1 MHNSAIK
8 RKGSLGKIGVGGL
21 TLSCSLIV
29 LLLGPQ
35 SALAAASDVPFQQY
49 VTDICFGVTTPPSGV
64 VWDTAA
70 MCTNASSGFFG
81 SGQSVSPNLGTANA
95 GNNAVSRRNKVFR
108 EQLDEEKDKPKK
120 KGASADGGKWGLLVA
135 PQYGKS
141 NRIETDLENGFD
153 SDLKGLA
160 LGLDFRSS
168 DTLVF
173 GAMLGRVRD
182 EAAFLNGAGSL
193 DTQSNTLSL
202 YGTWLHSE
210 SVAVDGYMGY
220 GKIEL
225 DSARRVVFGTAIN
238 GTAIG
243 NTKGQQ
249 ILAGFSASY
258 QQDFGSVNLS
268 PFFGIDAIETRFDG
282 YNETG
287 TTTLELHFGDRKTRS
302 VTSSVGVRAT
312 TSHGFEWGSLSPS
325 LRFAAVH
332 EFQNNA
338 TQINNELVI
347 TPGAGF
353 LVTTDEPDRNYVNAG
368 LGIAAGLNSGMQLF
382 LNYEKR
388 IGDKLLDTWAVS
400 GGLLME
406 F

>member
-1 MHNSAIK
+1 MCSTTN
-8 RKGSLGKIGVGGL
+8 GGL
-21 TLSCSLIV
+21 
-29 LLLGPQ
+29 
-35 SALAAASDVPFQQY
+35 
-49 VTDICFGVTTPPSGV
+49 VTGGTSS
-64 VWDTAA
+64 
-70 MCTNASSGFFG
+70 TNVGTGNAG
-81 SGQSVSPNLGTANA
+81 SGSA
-95 GNNAVSRRNKVFR
+95 SRKNKVFR
-108 EQLDEEKDKPKK
+108 EQMDEEKDKPKK
-120 KGASADGGKWGLLVA
+120 KGASADGGRWGLLVA

-141 NRIETDLENGFD
+141 ERVETELENGFN

-168 DTLVF
+168 DTLIL
-173 GAMLGRVRD
+173 GAMLGHVRD
-182 EAAFLNGAGSL
+182 KAAFINSAGILN
-193 DTQSNTLSL
+193 TKSNTITL
-202 YGTWLHSE
+202 YGTWMPSDGI
-210 SVAVDGYMGY
+210 AVDGYLGY
-220 GKIEL
+220 GKIKL
-225 DSARRVVFGTAIN
+225 DSERRIVVGTAID
-238 GTAIG
+238 GTASG
-243 NTKGQQ
+243 STNGQQ
-249 ILAGFSASY
+249 ILAGFSAGY

-268 PFFGIDAIETRFDG
+268 PFFGIDAIETKFDG

-287 TTTLELHFGDRKTRS
+287 TTTLELHFSDRKTRS
-302 VTSSVGVRAT
+302 VTSSVGVRAS
-312 TSHGFEWGSLSPS
+312 TSHGFDWGSLSPS
-325 LRFAAVH
+325 IRLAAVH

-353 LVTTDEPDRNYVNAG
+353 LVATDEPDRNYVNAG